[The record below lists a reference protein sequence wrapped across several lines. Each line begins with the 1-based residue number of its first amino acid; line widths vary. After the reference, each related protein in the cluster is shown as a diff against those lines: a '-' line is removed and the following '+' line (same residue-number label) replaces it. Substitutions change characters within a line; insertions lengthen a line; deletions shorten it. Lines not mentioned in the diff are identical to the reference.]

1 MAIVAGLLL
10 AAGWATAASINQLL
24 RGAVWLSLAY
34 RAASKLGMGR
44 ALSNDRRSSITLR
57 SAHLV
62 VDHGARASPAA
73 RAETAPLQLSSGARH
88 EAAA

>member
-1 MAIVAGLLL
+1 MLL
-10 AAGWATAASINQLL
+10 AAGWATAASIDQLL

-34 RAASKLGMGR
+34 RVASKLGMGR
-44 ALSNDRRSSITLR
+44 ALSYDRRSSITLR
-57 SAHLV
+57 SAHL

-73 RAETAPLQLSSGARH
+73 RAETALPQLSSDARD